1 MMHTAAALPVL
12 SALFE
17 FCPICFCLLAA
28 RADMES
34 MIIPDRLLAAFALSS
49 LFLCASVDAASLP
62 RRLLA
67 CALSMA
73 FFGAFR
79 AMARGGFGLGDVK
92 LIALLAFSLG
102 AVRTLAMVALACV
115 ASILWAVFSKKAR
128 REKMPFAPWLCVGT
142 FAVHF
147 MKG

>member
-1 MMHTAAALPVL
+1 
-12 SALFE
+12 
-17 FCPICFCLLAA
+17 
-28 RADMES
+28 
-34 MIIPDRLLAAFALSS
+34 
-49 LFLCASVDAASLP
+49 
-62 RRLLA
+62 
-67 CALSMA
+67 MA

-79 AMARGGFGLGDVK
+79 AMARGSFGLGDVK
-92 LIALLAFSLG
+92 LIALLSFSLG

-115 ASILWAVFSKKAR
+115 ASIIWAVLSKKAR